1 MDAKVK
7 RGQPFLTR
15 LESLGESGQFHGVSI
30 LRNVSHVL
38 AALFNNR
45 ADFQRRWN
53 GPAALPNPNN
63 GLAGRWQ
70 GEWVSGANGHRGEL
84 KCVLTKT
91 ETGKYEAMFHAT
103 YARFLRVCYTVPL
116 HGRQVGGK
124 LKLEGQADL
133 GQLAGGIYHYE
144 GEADE
149 TAFNCT
155 YRCAYDHGTFR
166 LKPLR

>member
-1 MDAKVK
+1 MFRVM
-7 RGQPFLTR
+7 G
-15 LESLGESGQFHGVSI
+15 I

-53 GPAALPNPNN
+53 EAAAHPKTNS
-63 GLAGRWQ
+63 GWEGRWQ
-70 GEWVSGANGHRGEL
+70 GEWVSEANGHRGAL
-84 KCVLTKT
+84 KCLLTKT
-91 ETGKYEAMFHAT
+91 ESGEYQATFHAV
-103 YARFLRVCYTVPL
+103 YARFLRVCYSVPL
-116 HGRQVGGK
+116 HARQIGGR

-149 TAFNCT
+149 KAFNCT
-155 YRCAYDHGTFR
+155 YRCAYDHGTFHLKR
-166 LKPLR
+166 LR

>member
-1 MDAKVK
+1 MFRAM
-7 RGQPFLTR
+7 GLF
-15 LESLGESGQFHGVSI
+15 
-30 LRNVSHVL
+30 RNVSHVL

-53 GPAALPNPNN
+53 DPASQPKTNS
-63 GLAGRWQ
+63 GLTGRWQ
-70 GEWVSGANGHRGEL
+70 GEWVSQSNGHRGAL
-84 KCVLTKT
+84 KCLLTKT
-91 ETGKYEAMFHAT
+91 EAGEYQATFHAV
-103 YARFLRVCYTVPL
+103 YARFLSVCYSVPL
-116 HGRQVGGK
+116 QGQQSGEK

-155 YRCAYDHGTFR
+155 YRCAYDHGTFH
-166 LKPLR
+166 LRKAV

>member
-1 MDAKVK
+1 V
-7 RGQPFLTR
+7 GL
-15 LESLGESGQFHGVSI
+15 
-30 LRNVSHVL
+30 LRNVLHVL

-53 GPAALPNPNN
+53 DPATPEE
-63 GLAGRWQ
+63 RWQ
-70 GEWVSGANGHRGEL
+70 GEWVSDANGHRGAL
-84 KCVLTKT
+84 KCLLTKLRPG
-91 ETGKYEAMFHAT
+91 EYKAT
-103 YARFLRVCYTVPL
+103 FYAVYARFLSVAYTVPL
-116 HGRQVGGK
+116 QGRQTAGK

-155 YRCAYDHGTFR
+155 YRCAYDHGMFH

>member
-1 MDAKVK
+1 VAVVF
-7 RGQPFLTR
+7 RAVG
-15 LESLGESGQFHGVSI
+15 I

-53 GPAALPNPNN
+53 EMAARSTTNS
-63 GLAGRWQ
+63 GWEGRWQ
-70 GEWVSGANGHRGEL
+70 GEWFSEANGHRGGL
-84 KCVLTKT
+84 KCLLTIKESGECQAT
-91 ETGKYEAMFHAT
+91 FHAV
-103 YARFLRVCYTVPL
+103 YARFLRVCYSVPL
-116 HGRQVGGK
+116 HGRQIGGK

-149 TAFNCT
+149 TTFNCT
-155 YRCAYDHGTFR
+155 YRCAYDHGVFQMKR
-166 LKPLR
+166 LR